1 MTPKQAAEA
10 LAKARDLTRRAE
22 HNRRTADKAPGTR
35 SARVADDRADK
46 QSAEAE
52 TLFDL
57 VAAHLEQ
64 A

>member
-22 HNRRTADKAPGTR
+22 RNRRAADKMPGTR
-35 SARVADDRADK
+35 SARDADARADR
-46 QSAEAE
+46 QSQDAE
-52 TLFDL
+52 TLFDR
-57 VAAHLEQ
+57 VAAYLEQ